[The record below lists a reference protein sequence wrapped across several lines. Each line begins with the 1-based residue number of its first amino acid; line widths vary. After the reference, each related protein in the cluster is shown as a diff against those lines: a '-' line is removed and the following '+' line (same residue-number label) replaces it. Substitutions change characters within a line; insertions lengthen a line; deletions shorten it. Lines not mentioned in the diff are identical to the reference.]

1 MQNPKLTAIVITVV
15 AVALVLAGVLGA
27 TRLYQGDGTL
37 LLNAT
42 VQSERISP
50 NADGIDDI
58 TRIAYELT
66 RNATVS
72 IYFVDEAGERFYFRQ
87 DRARGVDA
95 YSVLFSGV
103 VDGYTQPDDMTDNQ
117 VIDRLLQNGT
127 YQWTIEATDTSGVT
141 ESATGQLII
150 EDADSAL
157 PLMNGFELYPPV
169 FTPNRDGINDR
180 VTIQFDLQKEVASLR
195 VFLLT
200 DEGVEF
206 PIQELPR
213 GIKPN
218 VAGRHIFDYEGG
230 VDNGATPPADG
241 VYEIVAIAEDA
252 EGQKTRI
259 SDTLEI
265 QFGGVP
271 RAEIKS
277 PPIGDTIQFDATAIA
292 LCDTL
297 HFTATVEN
305 YSETPIR
312 TTGPEPGTV
321 YDSDWNYNTLGWNT
335 ESGAFRFAIGYE
347 NETSNYAYR
356 WAVGDRES
364 LTQIGE
370 FYYLMPGQQVVI
382 TGGTRI
388 VGDLGVRNPQ
398 PMWAGLIH
406 EDVEISQFNN
416 RVGVKGITLDLPTD
430 YESIVCEP
438 RDIPIKIRE

>member
-1 MQNPKLTAIVITVV
+1 MQNSKLTALLIAIVAAI
-15 AVALVLAGVLGA
+15 LVLAGVLGIS
-27 TRLYQGDGTL
+27 RLYQGDNTL
-37 LLNAT
+37 LRNAAVGSDT
-42 VQSERISP
+42 ITP
-50 NADGIDDI
+50 NADGDNDA
-58 TRIAYELT
+58 TRITYELS
-66 RNATVS
+66 RNADVS
-72 IYFVDEAGERFYFRQ
+72 IYFENATGERFYFR
-87 DRARGVDA
+87 RSKPRGVDQ
-95 YSVLFSGV
+95 YGVLFSGV
-103 VDGYTQPDDMTDNQ
+103 VNGYMLDTDVTNNQ
-117 VIDRLLQNGT
+117 IIDRLLQNGV
-127 YQWTIEATDTSGVT
+127 YQWVIEATDAKGVT
-141 ESATGQLII
+141 ETATGSLTIA
-150 EDADSAL
+150 EADSDL
-157 PLMNGFELYPPV
+157 PLMNGFELFPNT

-200 DEGVEF
+200 DDGVEF

-218 VAGRHIFDYEGG
+218 LVGRHVFDYEGG

-241 VYEIVAIAEDA
+241 QYEIVAVAEDA

-259 SDTLEI
+259 SSQLTIEL
-265 QFGGVP
+265 GGVP

-277 PPIGDTIQFDATAIA
+277 PPIGDTIQFDATAVA

-312 TTGPEPGTV
+312 TTGPEPSTV

-356 WAVGDRES
+356 WAVGSRDE
-364 LTQIGE
+364 LTKIGN

-382 TGGTRI
+382 TGGIRI
-388 VGDLGVRNPQ
+388 VSDLGVRNPQ

-406 EDVEISQFNN
+406 EDVQISQFNN
-416 RVGVKGITLDLPTD
+416 RVGAKGITLDLPAD
-430 YESIVCEP
+430 YESIECEP
-438 RDIPIKIRE
+438 REVPLKR

>member
-1 MQNPKLTAIVITVV
+1 MQNSKLIALLIAVV
-15 AVALVLAGVLGA
+15 AAALVLAGILGI

-37 LLNAT
+37 LRNASVT
-42 VQSERISP
+42 NDRISP
-50 NADGIDDI
+50 NADGLADATSIS
-58 TRIAYELT
+58 YELS

-72 IYFVDEAGERFYFRQ
+72 IYFEDETGKRFYFRKKKE
-87 DRARGVDA
+87 RGVDQYA
-95 YSVLFSGV
+95 ILFSGV
-103 VDGYTQPDDMTDNQ
+103 VDGYALPDDVTENLI
-117 VIDRLLQNGT
+117 IDRLLQNGT
-127 YQWTIEATDTSGVT
+127 YQWTITATDAQGVT
-141 ESATGQLII
+141 ETATGQLVI
-150 EDADSAL
+150 EDGDIAL
-157 PLMNGFELYPPV
+157 PLMNGFELFPRT

-200 DEGVEF
+200 ADGVVF

-213 GIKPN
+213 GVKPN
-218 VAGRHIFDYEGG
+218 LAGRHVFDYEGG
-230 VDNGATPPADG
+230 VDNGATPPPDG
-241 VYEIVAIAEDA
+241 TYEIVAIAEDA
-252 EGQKTRI
+252 EGQKTRVSSELSI
-259 SDTLEI
+259 E
-265 QFGGVP
+265 FGGVP

-356 WAVGDRES
+356 WAVGDRDS
-364 LTQIGE
+364 LTKIGD

-382 TGGTRI
+382 TGGIRI

-398 PMWAGLIH
+398 PVWAGLIH
-406 EDVEISQFNN
+406 EDVQISQFNN
-416 RVGVKGITLDLPTD
+416 RVGAKGITLDLPAD
-430 YESIVCEP
+430 YESIDCGERPVP
-438 RDIPIKIRE
+438 QR